1 VDDLQLPRLVLV
13 VALEVLLGLNGQGAL
28 VEGSAGGGNLLTGL
42 AIGCYW
48 SFYFFHNVT
57 LYL

>member
-1 VDDLQLPRLVLV
+1 MNNLQLPRLVLV
-13 VALEVLLGLNGQGAL
+13 IALEVLLGLNGQGAL
-28 VEGSAGGGNLLTGL
+28 VEGAAGGGNLLTGL
-42 AIGCYW
+42 AISCYW

>member
-1 VDDLQLPRLVLV
+1 VDDLQLPRLVLI
-13 VALEVLLGLNGQGAL
+13 VALEVLLGLNGLGPLVRGA
-28 VEGSAGGGNLLTGL
+28 AGGGNLLTGL
-42 AIGCYW
+42 AISCYW